1 MASAAAPWR
10 QLLMESMEANKHL
23 MHSKYFQ
30 LATVKQNGAPTVR
43 TIVFRGFE
51 DGTNKLLITT
61 DARSRKIEE
70 IKNNPLGEC
79 VVYFSDTWEQFRIS
93 GILHLIGPESPPEF
107 QKTRQ
112 KLWDASSPR
121 SLLQL
126 VGPYPGTPLTKE
138 SREEAQQAYL
148 DKQGG
153 PVENF
158 FIVTLDPTEVDY
170 LHLQQGRRVYYEKK
184 DNQEW
189 TEQELNP

>member
-1 MASAAAPWR
+1 MASAAPWR
-10 QLLMESMEANKHL
+10 QMLMDSLEANKHL
-23 MHSKYFQ
+23 MNSKYFQ

-51 DGTNKLLITT
+51 DGNNKLLITT

-70 IKNNPLGEC
+70 IKNWPLGEC
-79 VVYFSDTWEQFRIS
+79 VVYFSETWEQFRIS
-93 GILHLIGPESPPEF
+93 GLLDLIGPESPPQA
-107 QKTRQ
+107 QKTRK

-126 VGPYPGTPLTKE
+126 VGPHPGTPLAKE
-138 SREEAQQAYL
+138 ESVQPHL
-148 DKQGG
+148 DKEGG

-170 LHLQQGRRVYYEKK
+170 LHLQQGRRVYFEKK
-184 DNQEW
+184 DNSEW